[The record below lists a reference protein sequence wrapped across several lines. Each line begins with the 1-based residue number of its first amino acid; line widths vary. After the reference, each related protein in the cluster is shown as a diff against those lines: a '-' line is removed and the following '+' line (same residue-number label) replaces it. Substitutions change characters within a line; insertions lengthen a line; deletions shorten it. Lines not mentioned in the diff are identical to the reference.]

1 MKWLVTFL
9 IGLVVGAAGLF
20 VYLREFAD
28 APNPIITDGGSLP
41 APPSASPPAPAPAA
55 AAPVVGTP
63 AAGTPA
69 DRLVQTDLSDASLP
83 IRPAPQ
89 STTATSSA
97 PELTAGGSMPGKLMV
112 PVEGI
117 AYAKLTDTFDQP
129 RGQERH
135 HEALDIMA
143 PKGTPVR
150 AVGDGKVVKLFES
163 KPGGLTLYQFDPN
176 EQHAYYYAHLD
187 RYADG
192 VKEGMPVK
200 RGDLLGYVGVTGNSD
215 PNAPHLHFA
224 IVALTPEKQWWK
236 GTPVNPYP
244 MLSN

>member
-9 IGLVVGAAGLF
+9 FGVVVGAGGLF

-28 APNPIITDGGSLP
+28 APNPIITDGGALP
-41 APPSASPPAPAPAA
+41 APPAEVPAG
-55 AAPVVGTP
+55 AAPGT
-63 AAGTPA
+63 AGATPA
-69 DRLVQTDLSDASLP
+69 DRLVQTDLHDASLP

-89 STTATSSA
+89 LTTATSA
-97 PELTAGGSMPGKLMV
+97 TPGLTAGGSMPGKLLV

-117 AYAKLTDTFDQP
+117 AYASLTDTFDQP

-143 PKGTPVR
+143 AKGTPVR
-150 AVGDGKVVKLFES
+150 AAGDGKVVKLFDS

-176 EQHAYYYAHLD
+176 EQYAYYYAHLD
-187 RYADG
+187 KYADG
-192 VKEGMPVK
+192 VKEGMQVK
-200 RGDLLGYVGVTGNSD
+200 RGDLLGYVGATGNAD

-224 IVALTPEKQWWK
+224 VVALTPEKQWWK

-244 MLSN
+244 LLGD

>member
-1 MKWLVTFL
+1 MRWLLTFL
-9 IGLVVGAAGLF
+9 LGVVVGAGGLF
-20 VYLREFAD
+20 VGLRQFAD
-28 APNPIITDGGSLP
+28 GPNPIITDGGALP
-41 APPSASPPAPAPAA
+41 APPSEAPPAPAPAPGSA
-55 AAPVVGTP
+55 AT
-63 AAGTPA
+63 
-69 DRLVQTDLSDASLP
+69 DRLVQTDLSDANLP
-83 IRPAPQ
+83 IRPASQ
-89 STTATSSA
+89 STTATPAA
-97 PELTAGGSMPGKLMV
+97 PELTAGGSMPAKLLV

-117 AYAKLTDTFDQP
+117 PYAKLTDTFDQP

-135 HEALDIMA
+135 HQALDIMA

-150 AVGDGKVVKLFES
+150 AAGDGKVVKLFES

-187 RYADG
+187 KYADG
-192 VKEGMPVK
+192 IKEGMMLK

-224 IVALTPEKQWWK
+224 VVALTPEKQWWK

-244 MLSN
+244 LLGD

>member
-9 IGLVVGAAGLF
+9 LGVVVGATGLF
-20 VYLREFAD
+20 VYLREIAD
-28 APNPIITDGGSLP
+28 APDPIVTEAGAG
-41 APPSASPPAPAPAA
+41 APPPAPAA
-55 AAPVVGTP
+55 APAPASG
-63 AAGTPA
+63 GIPA
-69 DRLVQTDLSDASLP
+69 DLGDAELP
-83 IRPAPQ
+83 IRPAAGSAGAVP
-89 STTATSSA
+89 SA
-97 PELTAGGSMPGKLMV
+97 PGLTAGGSMPARLLV

-117 AYAKLTDTFDQP
+117 AYAALTDTFDQP

-150 AVGDGKVVKLFES
+150 AAGDGKVAKLFDS
-163 KPGGLTLYQFDPN
+163 KAGGITLYQFDPA
-176 EQHAYYYAHLD
+176 EQYAYYYAHLD

-192 VKEGMPVK
+192 IKEGMQLK
-200 RGDLLGYVGVTGNSD
+200 RGDLLGYVGVSGNAD

-224 IVALTPEKQWWK
+224 VFALTPEKQWWK

-244 MLSN
+244 LLGD

>member
-1 MKWLVTFL
+1 MKWLLSFVL
-9 IGLVVGAAGLF
+9 GVVVGAGGLF
-20 VYLREFAD
+20 IYLREIAD
-28 APNPIITDGGSLP
+28 APNPIITDGGALP
-41 APPSASPPAPAPAA
+41 APPSDPPAAALPAAAPAA
-55 AAPVVGTP
+55 ATG
-63 AAGTPA
+63 

-89 STTATSSA
+89 STTATPAA
-97 PELTAGGSMPGKLMV
+97 PELGAGGSIPHKLLV
-112 PVEGI
+112 PVEGV

-150 AVGDGKVVKLFES
+150 AVADGKVVKLFES
-163 KPGGLTLYQFDPN
+163 KPGGTTLYQFDPS
-176 EQHAYYYAHLD
+176 EQYAYYYAHLD
-187 RYADG
+187 KYADG
-192 VKEGMPVK
+192 IKEGMQLK
-200 RGDLLGYVGVTGNSD
+200 RGDLIGYLGVTGNSD

-224 IVALTPEKQWWK
+224 VVALTPEKQWWK

-244 MLSN
+244 LLSD